1 VIEGDGAAK
10 IGQIPISMY
19 NGRDQHIWKYSTT
32 GEFTVRIAYHLANSC
47 ATYDRGEYCSYA
59 TRHTDTW
66 KSIWILEDRGSQS
79 CKSIH
84 VDCGGPIIMY
94 CRQKQICLR
103 RKQCQIHYVIYV
115 GWRRK
120 QWNMYYGIAQQ
131 LQMRGVCVAGGFKNA
146 VRCTV
151 NLYPS

>member
-66 KSIWILEDRGSQS
+66 KSIWKIEVPKVVKVFMWIVEDLSS
-79 CKSIH
+79 CTADKSKF
-84 VDCGGPIIMY
+84 V
-94 CRQKQICLR
+94 
-103 RKQCQIHYVIYV
+103 
-115 GWRRK
+115 
-120 QWNMYYGIAQQ
+120 
-131 LQMRGVCVAGGFKNA
+131 
-146 VRCTV
+146 
-151 NLYPS
+151 